1 MKLVFLKA
9 SIPLTKTFTKTPS
22 GIEKSSYPNVY
33 EVTSIEEDVTTLK
46 EMAVVIAKHAAE
58 GHCLLKGLIDKPL
71 ITQSRAGST
80 NPNAETGWALLDVD
94 GMPMK
99 TPNEFMKA
107 IGLSDLSYT
116 VQYSAS
122 HGIVDPGMLRCHI
135 FVLLDKPY
143 AAPVLKQHLIA
154 LNFKIDKLKE
164 ALTLTKTG
172 NALRYGLD
180 ITTCQND
187 KLIYIADP
195 ECKGFKPPSH
205 KRVEFVKKKVDVW
218 SPGPTPSV
226 VANKALIEAHI
237 ATLRE
242 REGLPKRKNV
252 YKMVKDV
259 EILTKPDQS
268 IVTGIKEERGFVY
281 FNLNGGDSWAY
292 YHPAN
297 NPDFIHNFKGESTYL
312 TKELLPEYWQQVCGE
327 RRTSKPVAAPT
338 IKGQIFLAFLDKRS
352 SSYWRGQY
360 DQAADRLELF
370 LAKNETQVQHFAR
383 QNGFALPD
391 YIPEWDVSFDPHAP
405 YKVDIKNQRINTF
418 EATTYMKAKAAWS
431 AKKKKDFPT
440 IRKIIHHAL
449 GSKDDITER
458 FMNWLATIAQRLD
471 RTRTAWVLHGTT
483 GTGKGLLMNNILTPL
498 FGHTQVATKR
508 MDDIAEPYNA
518 WLERTFIVF
527 VDEVQTSILRNE
539 KGVIA
544 KLKNFIT
551 EPTISIRSMYQNS
564 YAAQNRT
571 NWIFASNMPDP
582 VMVDMNDRR
591 FNVGHYQNE
600 KLVIDQAEIDA
611 IPHELQAFWDYLKAY
626 KADYDMAATPM
637 ETEAR
642 TQLMRI
648 SEASIDSV
656 SNALI
661 NGDFEFFIDQLPTNV
676 VTNMVLLD
684 LVENYKAALIRIIDR
699 HEEWG
704 VKISRDELQAIYE
717 YTVGD
722 MPKSP
727 NKFTAR
733 LKHHRI
739 HTSRMRVGNDIT
751 YGVEAKFNIPAD
763 AKARLLGKP
772 QAVPTA
778 KKKVSCES

>member
-9 SIPLTKTFTKTPS
+9 SIPLTKTFTKTPQ

-33 EVTSIEEDVTTLK
+33 EVTSIEEDVPDLK
-46 EMAVVIAKHAAE
+46 ALAKAVTEHAAE
-58 GHCLLKGLIDKPL
+58 GHCLLKGFIDKPL

-80 NPNAETGWALLDVD
+80 NPNADTTWALLDVD
-94 GMPMK
+94 GMSMK

-107 IGLSDLSYT
+107 LGLSDLSYV

-122 HGIVDPGMLRCHI
+122 HGIVDPGKLRCHI

-154 LNFKIDKLKE
+154 LNFKIDKLKD
-164 ALTLTKTG
+164 ALALTKTG

-187 KLIYIADP
+187 KLIYIANP
-195 ECKGFKPPSH
+195 ECKGFKAPSH
-205 KRVEFVKKKVDVW
+205 KRVEFVKKKQDTW
-218 SPGPTPSV
+218 SPGTTPSV
-226 VANKALIEAHI
+226 VANKALIEGWI
-237 ATLRE
+237 TVLRE

-252 YKMVKDV
+252 YKMVKDI
-259 EILTKPDQS
+259 EILKSPDQS

-297 NPDFIHNFKGESTYL
+297 NPDFIHNFKGEAVYL

-338 IKGQIFLAFLDKRS
+338 ISGQVFLAFLDKRS
-352 SSYWRGQY
+352 SSYWRGTF
-360 DQAADRLELF
+360 DQATERLDLF

-391 YIPEWDVSFDPHAP
+391 YIPEWDVSFDPSAT
-405 YKVDIKNQRINTF
+405 YKVDIPNQRINTF
-418 EATTYMKAKAAWS
+418 EATQYMKAKATWS
-431 AKKKKDFPT
+431 AKKSKDFKV
-440 IRKIIHHAL
+440 IRKIMHHAL

-458 FMNWLATIAQRLD
+458 FINWVAAIAQSLD

-483 GTGKGLLMNNILTPL
+483 GTGKGLLMNNILAPL
-498 FGHTQVATKR
+498 FGENQTAVKR

-551 EPTISIRSMYQNS
+551 EPVISIRSMYQNS
-564 YAAQNRT
+564 YAAKNRT

-591 FNVGHYQNE
+591 FNVGKYQND
-600 KLVIDQAEIDA
+600 KLQITQAEIDS
-611 IPHELQAFWDYLKAY
+611 IPHELQAFWDYLKGY
-626 KADYDMAATPM
+626 TVDFDAASTPM
-637 ETEAR
+637 DTEDR
-642 TQLMRI
+642 QNLMRI

-656 SNALI
+656 SNAILQG
-661 NGDFEFFIDQLPTNV
+661 NFEFFIDQLPTNI

-704 VKISRDELQAIYE
+704 VKISRDELHAIYE

-739 HTSRMRVGNDIT
+739 HTVRTRVGNDLT
-751 YGVEAKFNIPAD
+751 YGIEAKFIIPPD
-763 AKARLLGKP
+763 AKARLTGKP
-772 QAVPTA
+772 QAVADPKDKEKTA
-778 KKKVSCES
+778 

>member
-9 SIPLTKTFTKTPS
+9 SIPLTKTFTKTPQ

-33 EVTSIEEDVTTLK
+33 EVTSIEEDATTLK
-46 EMAVVIAKHAAE
+46 DFASLISKHAAE
-58 GHCLLKGLIDKPL
+58 GHCLLKGFIDRPL
-71 ITQSRAGST
+71 ISQSRAGST
-80 NPNAETGWALLDVD
+80 NPNAESTWALLDVD

-107 IGLSDLSYT
+107 LGLGDVSYT

-143 AAPVLKQHLIA
+143 AAPILKQHLIA

-172 NALRYGLD
+172 NSLRYGLD

-195 ECKGFKPPSH
+195 VCKGFKPPVA
-205 KRVEFVKKKVDVW
+205 KRVEFVKKKQDVW
-218 SPGPTPSV
+218 APGDPPSV
-226 VANKALIEAHI
+226 VANKALIEAWI
-237 ATLRE
+237 AVLRE
-242 REGLPKRKNV
+242 NAGLPKRKNV

-259 EILTKPDQS
+259 EILKAPDQC

-297 NPDFIHNFKGESTYL
+297 NPDFIHNFKGESVYL
-312 TKELLPEYWQQVCGE
+312 TNELLPDYWQQVCRE
-327 RRTSKPVAAPT
+327 RRTSKPSVAPT
-338 IKGQIFLAFLDKRS
+338 VGGQVFLAFLDRRS
-352 SSYWRGQY
+352 SSYWRGTF
-360 DQAADRLELF
+360 DQAADRLELY

-391 YIPEWDVSFDPHAP
+391 YIPEWEVTFDPHAT
-405 YKVDIKNQRINTF
+405 YKVDIENQRINTF
-418 EATTYMKAKAAWS
+418 EATQYMKAKASWS
-431 AKKKKDFPT
+431 AKKKKTFPT
-440 IRKIIHHAL
+440 IQKVIHHAL
-449 GSKDDITER
+449 GSKDDVTER
-458 FMNWLATIAQRLD
+458 FINWVAAIAQRLD

-498 FGHTQVATKR
+498 FGYNQVATKR

-518 WLERTFIVF
+518 WMERTFIVF

-551 EPTISIRSMYQNS
+551 EPTISVRAMYQNS

-591 FNVGHYQNE
+591 MNVARYQNE
-600 KLVIDQAEIDA
+600 RLEITQEEIDS

-626 KADYDMAATPM
+626 AVDFDKAATPM
-637 ETEAR
+637 DTEDR
-642 TQLMRI
+642 QNLMRI

-656 SNALI
+656 SNALLS
-661 NGDFEFFIDQLPTNV
+661 GDLEFFIDQLPTGV
-676 VTNMVLLD
+676 VTNMVMLD
-684 LVENYKAALIRIIDR
+684 LVENYKHTLIRIIDR
-699 HEEWG
+699 NEEWG
-704 VKISRDELQAIYE
+704 VKISRDELRAIYE
-717 YTVGD
+717 YAVGD

-739 HTSRMRVGNDIT
+739 HTTRMRVGNDIT
-751 YGVEAKFNIPAD
+751 YGIEVKWREVPAD
-763 AKARLLGKP
+763 AKARLIGKP
-772 QAVPTA
+772 QAVPTG
-778 KKKVSCES
+778 KKEKTA